1 VETAT
6 QTHVSKQEA
15 AYTVLR
21 ERVLDGT
28 YGPGHRLVI
37 EAIAREL
44 GVSPMPV
51 REAVRRLE
59 AEGWIVY
66 QRNLGP
72 QIKPLDAAAWSETT
86 TTLALLEG
94 YATATAAAFVEA
106 GDIVRLRD
114 LNDEMRAA
122 LADVD
127 VLAAGELNLE
137 FHGLIHSRCP
147 NSQLRRQMQVAL
159 ERLATLRRSIFM
171 YIPTRGKVSTDEHE
185 EIVQMIERQA
195 DVNELEE
202 FAREHKLQTV
212 RAYEARRAGGGRS

>member
-6 QTHVSKQEA
+6 HTSVSKQQA

-37 EAIAREL
+37 EALAREL

-66 QRNLGP
+66 QPNLGP
-72 QIKPLDAAAWSETT
+72 QVKPLDGEAWSETT

-94 YATATAAAFVEA
+94 YATAAAAPHVTA
-106 GDIVRLRD
+106 GEVVRLRD
-114 LNDEMRAA
+114 INDDMRAA
-122 LADVD
+122 MRELD
-127 VLAAGELNLE
+127 LLRAGELNGD
-137 FHGLIHSRCP
+137 FHGLLHARCP
-147 NSQLRRQMQVAL
+147 NSQLRRQIEVAL

-171 YIPTRGKVSTDEHE
+171 HIPTRGLISTDEHE
-185 EIVQMIERQA
+185 EIVAMIERQA
-195 DVNELEE
+195 DADELEE

-212 RAYEARRAGGGRS
+212 RAYEGRRVR